1 MFDLGQQD
9 EIAVATE
16 VGPAAGERALMRAV
30 LEDAMRC
37 LIGEVGPRHQR
48 GALAAEARQWIETAD
63 PRWPFSFENVC
74 DGLGVN
80 AANLR
85 RRLLRDA
92 PAPALPEPSAPT
104 LADARQPGGCGVRP
118 RRETPAECDIVQMI
132 RAGRPLRV
140 VAQTFGISIS
150 KASILSCGLASRMK
164 AERDEEIRRLRAEGW
179 THRALAAHFELSRI
193 RVMRIC
199 QRLAQAPSEGR
210 TAA

>member
-1 MFDLGQQD
+1 MFDLGQQG
-9 EIAVATE
+9 ENAVRTE
-16 VGPAAGERALMRAV
+16 GGPAACERALMRAV
-30 LEDAMRC
+30 LEDAIRC
-37 LIGEVGPRHQR
+37 LVGEVGPPHQR

-74 DGLGVN
+74 DGLGLN

-92 PAPALPEPSAPT
+92 PAPALPDASAPT
-104 LADARQPGGCGVRP
+104 LADARQPGGHGVR

-164 AERDEEIRRLRAEGW
+164 AERDEEIRHLRAAGW

-193 RVMRIC
+193 RIMRIC
-199 QRLAQAPSEGR
+199 QRRTQAPSERR